1 MMKKSTFLIKKMDCA
16 SEEQLIQMKLANDQ
30 SIKHLRFNISARQLV
45 IIHEGEV
52 KNISRS
58 ISSLKLDSRLIE
70 SVTVSEPKINPAC
83 QNEKAVLIAVLA
95 INFGL
100 FLVEI
105 ITGFISRSMG
115 LVADSL
121 DMLAD
126 SIVYGLSLYAV
137 GHAISKKKRIAK
149 ISGFFQFFLA
159 FLGFAEVIRRF
170 LGTDQMPVFQAMIIM
185 SLIALS
191 GNIASL
197 IILHKRKDSGAH
209 MKASWI
215 FTSNDVIANLGVI
228 LAGILV
234 RLTHSNRPDLIIGTL
249 VFILVA
255 RGAHRIIQLSK

>member
-1 MMKKSTFLIKKMDCA
+1 MKKSTFLIKKMDCA
-16 SEEQLIQMKLANDQ
+16 AEEQLIRMQLANDR
-30 SIKHLRFNISARQLV
+30 SIKHLHFNIPERKLTITHQ
-45 IIHEGEV
+45 GQV
-52 KNISRS
+52 KNISHS

-70 SVTVSEPKINPAC
+70 SENVKEAETKPAG

-100 FLVEI
+100 FLLEI
-105 ITGFISRSMG
+105 VTGFISRSMG

-137 GHAISKKKRIAK
+137 GHALSRKKRIAR
-149 ISGFFQFFLA
+149 ISGYFQFLLA
-159 FLGFAEVIRRF
+159 FLGFAEVVRRF
-170 LGTDQMPVFQAMIIM
+170 LGAEQMPVFQAMIIM

-191 GNIASL
+191 GNMASL
-197 IILHKRKDSGAH
+197 IILRKSKESGAH

-215 FTSNDVIANLGVI
+215 FTSNDVIVNLGVI

-234 RLTHSNRPDLIIGTL
+234 HLTSSNKPDLIIGTL
-249 VFILVA
+249 VFVLVA
-255 RGAHRIIQLSK
+255 RGAYRIIQISK